1 MKDTIDKLVDIDNQ
15 SRAVIN
21 KCEEKEENLDNY
33 VTIELEKRKAEINA
47 KYKYKINFLK
57 SECDKDFSN
66 KKEEIDENTKKVI
79 QDIQN
84 DYNEKKDEK
93 INEYFKKNQ
102 YDRIIEI
109 YEKRL
114 LDIQKNEKK
123 MARKQKL
130 KSFVRRLI
138 KE

>member
-1 MKDTIDKLVDIDNQ
+1 MKFYKLGKKSLIMSVMLGSIVLTGCTTQAN
-15 SRAVIN
+15 
-21 KCEEKEENLDNY
+21 KEENLDNY

-93 INEYFKKNQ
+93 IKKGDVRGGDNVIYQQ
-102 YDRIIEI
+102 YHVASPWR
-109 YEKRL
+109 
-114 LDIQKNEKK
+114 
-123 MARKQKL
+123 
-130 KSFVRRLI
+130 
-138 KE
+138 

>member
-15 SRAVIN
+15 SRAIIN

-47 KYKYKINFLK
+47 KYNYNINFLK

-93 INEYFKKNQ
+93 INEM
-102 YDRIIEI
+102 IEKI
-109 YEKRL
+109 LR
-114 LDIQKNEKK
+114 
-123 MARKQKL
+123 
-130 KSFVRRLI
+130 
-138 KE
+138 

>member
-15 SRAVIN
+15 SRAIIN
-21 KCEEKEENLDNY
+21 KCEEKKENLDNY

-93 INEYFKKNQ
+93 INEM
-102 YDRIIEI
+102 IEKI
-109 YEKRL
+109 LR
-114 LDIQKNEKK
+114 
-123 MARKQKL
+123 
-130 KSFVRRLI
+130 
-138 KE
+138 

>member
-15 SRAVIN
+15 SRAIIN

-93 INEYFKKNQ
+93 INEM
-102 YDRIIEI
+102 I
-109 YEKRL
+109 EKRKFGKLPEEFCVLQFCFL
-114 LDIQKNEKK
+114 LLCKLCC
-123 MARKQKL
+123 RKQ
-130 KSFVRRLI
+130 
-138 KE
+138 E

>member
-47 KYKYKINFLK
+47 KYK
-57 SECDKDFSN
+57 CDKDFSN

-93 INEYFKKNQ
+93 INEM
-102 YDRIIEI
+102 IEKI
-109 YEKRL
+109 LR
-114 LDIQKNEKK
+114 
-123 MARKQKL
+123 
-130 KSFVRRLI
+130 
-138 KE
+138 

>member
-1 MKDTIDKLVDIDNQ
+1 MK
-15 SRAVIN
+15 
-21 KCEEKEENLDNY
+21 
-33 VTIELEKRKAEINA
+33 
-47 KYKYKINFLK
+47 
-57 SECDKDFSN
+57 
-66 KKEEIDENTKKVI
+66 
-79 QDIQN
+79 
-84 DYNEKKDEK
+84 K